1 MYVLKIITLDILNL
15 HSIIHQWYLKEDEKE
30 GIEWLA
36 TSPEKTEPACEL
48 KLRLSWVVLRNWENM
63 KTEAGK

>member
-48 KLRLSWVVLRNWENM
+48 KLRLS
-63 KTEAGK
+63 

>member
-36 TSPEKTEPACEL
+36 TSPEKTERACEDKAVNKRDTVSIVS
-48 KLRLSWVVLRNWENM
+48 KL
-63 KTEAGK
+63 TD